1 MHACIL
7 ILSLNLITEGI
18 VMILKVELWL
28 RGQYFSIQVLTYAYT
43 IQMWT
48 NMYQQVTEDPTHT
61 CTDTIRLVNYRKEPL
76 PFSLCSPAPPSQ
88 PDRVPV
94 VAPERQPPTIPA
106 LRTPDPRRT
115 IPQAWVHGEWIENAK
130 HKYTRHCSK
139 PSSPRQH

>member
-1 MHACIL
+1 MYPDLIPKLDYGRYSYDSESWTSTSRSIL
-7 ILSLNLITEGI
+7 LNT
-18 VMILKVELWL
+18 
-28 RGQYFSIQVLTYAYT
+28 SINICTDTYT

-94 VAPERQPPTIPA
+94 GAPERQPPTIPA